1 MGTLFCLLKEE
12 GLDFSKAPFMQL
24 ILTEI
29 WCVLAYFCLAL
40 ELEKRG
46 SCRHI
51 QLEPKMFSKLI
62 MPKIGM
68 IIHANIN
75 SVFSHRNLLA
85 HKFS

>member
-1 MGTLFCLLKEE
+1 MWLTLVDTF
-12 GLDFSKAPFMQL
+12 
-24 ILTEI
+24 

-40 ELEKRG
+40 ELEEHG
-46 SCRHI
+46 SCQHI

-62 MPKIGM
+62 MPKIEM

-85 HKFS
+85 CKFS

>member
-1 MGTLFCLLKEE
+1 M
-12 GLDFSKAPFMQL
+12 
-24 ILTEI
+24 
-29 WCVLAYFCLAL
+29 LAYFCLVL
-40 ELEKRG
+40 ELEKHG
-46 SCRHI
+46 SCQDI
-51 QLEPKMFSKLI
+51 QLEPEMFSKLI